1 MFFSVILDSYWIV
14 FNIQILKILILRS
27 RCKNRKGCI
36 NYYKD
41 AVGSS
46 GCFFNFLSLTSAL
59 CCALDVKPLDESN
72 EDEKLE
78 ENRYYPNTR
87 YVSNAICSILVIL
100 NYQIGHL
107 QKQLL
112 H

>member
-1 MFFSVILDSYWIV
+1 MH
-14 FNIQILKILILRS
+14 S
-27 RCKNRKGCI
+27 RCKNRKRCI

-72 EDEKLE
+72 EKETLE
-78 ENRYYPNTR
+78 ESRYYPNTR
-87 YVSNAICSILVIL
+87 YKSNVICLILII
-100 NYQIGHL
+100 Y
-107 QKQLL
+107 
-112 H
+112 